1 MQTWKGPVVEDGGT
15 NPVWSAE
22 DPKNTADFMYLPGVE
37 FLRVEIWNSNMM
49 SDNYIARAW
58 VPLADAFT
66 CTRKPGQFSYKLFR
80 DSGKNYGTVS
90 LQFLW
95 APPRGVPVS
104 ACVPLTIQVKSRADP
119 SGKFINSFML
129 YDCTIPEC
137 IARAQTK
144 TPEKEAEYLMA
155 TMPTM
160 MSRSENFHLNFLVPS
175 YICRLIDVLPDLA
188 RTPLLFSA
196 NQAALRCHN
205 AIERP

>member
-1 MQTWKGPVVEDGGT
+1 
-15 NPVWSAE
+15 
-22 DPKNTADFMYLPGVE
+22 
-37 FLRVEIWNSNMM
+37 MM

-90 LQFLW
+90 LQFSW

-119 SGKFINSFML
+119 SGQFINSFML

-160 MSRSENFHLNFLVPS
+160 MSRSENFSQRLFVS
-175 YICRLIDVLPDLA
+175 FYICGLIGFSSRFGAHSIAFLRKSLFINKYQSSNSPPLHILQPFVLLYA
-188 RTPLLFSA
+188 SINCPLFLKLSLP
-196 NQAALRCHN
+196 N
-205 AIERP
+205 I